1 VFWRDGWVKNRYS
14 VRKRINLKLTS
25 LSFFLSQKLP
35 RIKLELFEF
44 LRFVSEHRTDFDAF
58 KNTTKPNS
66 YLINLLMVG
75 YSDIY
80 FVEDFDSISR
90 KIEKAQNKYN
100 RNYIGIH
107 DKNKIRGWFKDAKN
121 KAFSVGTTRVAPFNF
136 NKIFKES
143 WFEYITLELKQLSP
157 SIVTLSIVAHP
168 SEKTKKKFQDILAT
182 PVKNEI
188 EITKFSVFK
197 GWLPYIERPSTFV
210 KKNEFSDLFLELNK
224 EVSMFLRKTIGFG
237 LVNYGPL
244 PEMEVISINTSLSDI
259 ASFNASE
266 NKFGN
271 NYFENM
277 GWHLNKT
284 IYKESN
290 DCFYLY
296 DIQRDEDYGYIKKQ
310 LMASIPEYQLQKK
323 IINDELEHSLKNHL
337 SYYLFEFLP
346 VLAVINS
353 HKVLEKQILSFRNK
367 LSIELKRLNFERNSF
382 KNMIKVNLLHF
393 ELKRMNEEL
402 SDEWIQNWLFGDLSN
417 TKRKDIQSSEE
428 ISIVKDFKRL
438 IQRNLTFN
446 EKQLQI
452 VQTSFDEFLKYRSMS
467 SNYFFGWTVFIL
479 SLVLL
484 TPEDMRK
491 EIMVK
496 VVAIIIKIFHIL

>member
-1 VFWRDGWVKNRYS
+1 
-14 VRKRINLKLTS
+14 
-25 LSFFLSQKLP
+25 
-35 RIKLELFEF
+35 
-44 LRFVSEHRTDFDAF
+44 
-58 KNTTKPNS
+58 
-66 YLINLLMVG
+66 
-75 YSDIY
+75 
-80 FVEDFDSISR
+80 
-90 KIEKAQNKYN
+90 
-100 RNYIGIH
+100 
-107 DKNKIRGWFKDAKN
+107 
-121 KAFSVGTTRVAPFNF
+121 
-136 NKIFKES
+136 
-143 WFEYITLELKQLSP
+143 
-157 SIVTLSIVAHP
+157 
-168 SEKTKKKFQDILAT
+168 
-182 PVKNEI
+182 
-188 EITKFSVFK
+188 
-197 GWLPYIERPSTFV
+197 
-210 KKNEFSDLFLELNK
+210 
-224 EVSMFLRKTIGFG
+224 
-237 LVNYGPL
+237 
-244 PEMEVISINTSLSDI
+244 
-259 ASFNASE
+259 
-266 NKFGN
+266 
-271 NYFENM
+271 
-277 GWHLNKT
+277 
-284 IYKESN
+284 
-290 DCFYLY
+290 
-296 DIQRDEDYGYIKKQ
+296 
-310 LMASIPEYQLQKK
+310 MASIPEYQLQKK